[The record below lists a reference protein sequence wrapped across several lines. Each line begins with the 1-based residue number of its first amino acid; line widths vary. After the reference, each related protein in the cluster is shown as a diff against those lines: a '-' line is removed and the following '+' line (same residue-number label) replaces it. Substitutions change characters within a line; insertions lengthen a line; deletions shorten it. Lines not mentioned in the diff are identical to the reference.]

1 MFLFSTQ
8 ISEREK
14 DFNTKLTALQDKF
27 TLLNASLLEQV
38 RIQILSTSSVRK
50 CIEFSQENSY
60 VDIGAGKITNTITL

>member
-27 TLLNASLLEQV
+27 TLLNTSLLEQV
-38 RIQILSTSSVRK
+38 RIQILSTSSARK

-60 VDIGAGKITNTITL
+60 VDIGA

>member
-14 DFNTKLTALQDKF
+14 DFNTKLTVLQDKF

-60 VDIGAGKITNTITL
+60 VDIGA

>member
-8 ISEREK
+8 TSEREK

-27 TLLNASLLEQV
+27 TLLNTSLLEQV
-38 RIQILSTSSVRK
+38 RIQILSTSSARK

-60 VDIGAGKITNTITL
+60 VDIGA

>member
-27 TLLNASLLEQV
+27 TLLNASLLELV

-60 VDIGAGKITNTITL
+60 VDIGA

>member
-27 TLLNASLLEQV
+27 TLLNTSLLEQV
-38 RIQILSTSSVRK
+38 IRIQILSTSSARK

-60 VDIGAGKITNTITL
+60 VDIGA

>member
-27 TLLNASLLEQV
+27 TLLKASLLEQV

-60 VDIGAGKITNTITL
+60 VDIGA

>member
-60 VDIGAGKITNTITL
+60 VDIGA